1 MSRSSTTLITTYCVI
16 TKRIRR
22 YIGTKIDVQSRFW
35 GRIRNFES
43 LLRGLHADRVQEP
56 SAAWSGRA
64 CCLGATLPSLVVLE
78 KPSPS
83 LPLPSPFS
91 LSLSSLPR
99 SLPAPWLS
107 RARCRCCWRFTPS
120 PPPLQ
125 YVAKSLQSPPQATLC
140 PPAASPAIAVA
151 GAGRQSPPPS
161 DRRQQPWSGR
171 GRLWLGEGQALVRPG
186 RSYPGWPPPPADAP
200 PAGRP
205 DASALLCC
213 VLRREVEEEG
223 VNRK

>member
-22 YIGTKIDVQSRFW
+22 YVGTKIDVQSRFW

-99 SLPAPWLS
+99 SLPAPWPS
-107 RARCRCCWRFTPS
+107 RARCRCCWRFSPS

-125 YVAKSLQSPPQATLC
+125 YVAKSL
-140 PPAASPAIAVA
+140 
-151 GAGRQSPPPS
+151 
-161 DRRQQPWSGR
+161 
-171 GRLWLGEGQALVRPG
+171 
-186 RSYPGWPPPPADAP
+186 
-200 PAGRP
+200 
-205 DASALLCC
+205 
-213 VLRREVEEEG
+213 
-223 VNRK
+223 